1 MLLLCVKSLIIKG
14 SVRSLYKS
22 DDVGTCQ
29 CREGLHA
36 LPRTMFDLFL
46 SKQLDHLSAV
56 GSFISGWV
64 IFLWK
69 GMKPFPAP
77 GVRHPISPKDP
88 YEYLII
94 KGCIW
99 SQLKE

>member
-1 MLLLCVKSLIIKG
+1 MSGRVSAGK
-14 SVRSLYKS
+14 
-22 DDVGTCQ
+22 DFMPFQEQ
-29 CREGLHA
+29 CS
-36 LPRTMFDLFL
+36 TDF